1 MKKVNILIVILTIA
15 LVAVSCETYD
25 DYNTDRKTVVG
36 FITPTKNIN
45 NIPEGGSKTDSVSLF
60 VSDLSSSPR
69 TFTVTTIPVDTL
81 PTAPENFTFEST
93 VTFPANTREVKFG
106 VTAVDNSIDD
116 TRRFFRLAI
125 QGEANVVSGGRA
137 LIGVKN

>member
-25 DYNTDRKTVVG
+25 DYDTNRKTTVG
-36 FITPTKNIN
+36 FITASKNIN
-45 NIPEGGSKTDSVSLF
+45 NVPEGGTKTDSVQLF
-60 VSDLSSSPR
+60 ISDISSAAR
-69 TFTVTTIPVDTL
+69 TFTVITVAVDTL
-81 PTAPENFTFEST
+81 PTAAENYTFEST
-93 VTFPANTREVKFG
+93 VTFPANTRQVNFG

-125 QGEANVVSGGRA
+125 QGEADVVSGGRT
-137 LIGVKN
+137 LVGVRN

>member
-1 MKKVNILIVILTIA
+1 MKRVNILIVILTIA
-15 LVAVSCETYD
+15 IIAVSCETYD

-36 FITPTKNIN
+36 FVTPNKNISV
-45 NIPEGGSKTDSVSLF
+45 PEGGSKTDSVKVF
-60 VSDLSSSPR
+60 VSDLSSSDR
-69 TFTVTTIPVDTL
+69 TFTVITIPVDTL
-81 PTAPENFTFEST
+81 PTAPENYTFEST
-93 VTFPANTREVKFG
+93 VTIPANTRETMFG

-125 QGEANVVSGGRA
+125 QGEADVVSGGRA